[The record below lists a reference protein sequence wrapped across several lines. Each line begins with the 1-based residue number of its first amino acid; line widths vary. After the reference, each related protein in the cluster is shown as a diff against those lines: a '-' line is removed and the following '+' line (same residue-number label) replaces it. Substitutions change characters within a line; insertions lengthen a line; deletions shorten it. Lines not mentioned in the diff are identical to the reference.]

1 MDHLAIDKSSAR
13 PLYLQIKDRLLEAI
27 DKGLLQPGQKIPS
40 ARDLSEQIGVSRL
53 TVLQALRE
61 MTRLGRLFTVN
72 GKGTFVGRVEKLEPN
87 LRTVWG
93 FTETFRAQGYKTGSQ
108 LIQFD
113 VINADATIA
122 GSLEVPEKTPLY
134 RMTRQR
140 LLNDQPVGVETTHLV
155 QAEFPGFE
163 LFDWNKES
171 LYSILRERYGQDPV
185 CGYNYIEATA
195 ADETTA
201 HLLSIPKN
209 TPVLST
215 ERISCVS
222 NLHPVELV
230 RAFYRADRLRLK
242 VEMSPENRINLLST
256 KVNQAP

>member
-1 MDHLAIDKSSAR
+1 MYHLAIDKSSAR

-113 VINADATIA
+113 VINADATMA

-134 RMTRQR
+134 RMTRKR
-140 LLNDQPVGVETTHLV
+140 LLHRKGANGTRS
-155 QAEFPGFE
+155 G
-163 LFDWNKES
+163 
-171 LYSILRERYGQDPV
+171 R
-185 CGYNYIEATA
+185 
-195 ADETTA
+195 A
-201 HLLSIPKN
+201 HG
-209 TPVLST
+209 T
-215 ERISCVS
+215 R
-222 NLHPVELV
+222 
-230 RAFYRADRLRLK
+230 RR
-242 VEMSPENRINLLST
+242 
-256 KVNQAP
+256 